1 MTDYKAQ
8 ARALI
13 VRAGIAAF
21 SERGY
26 RNTTMERIARD
37 VGVTKADL
45 YHYFPSK
52 AALLRDI
59 AATFRGAF
67 LASLSE
73 AFRRADSTEALA
85 KLIMRA
91 LEREKLATRLWF
103 DVIAE
108 SFVDPE
114 AEELLRTQNRQY
126 WEAVRAAVARLPKL
140 ARGTGG
146 NRSADDRAEAVVLLI
161 QGALLNIQVGA
172 SLREIRRAL
181 QEGLRAILG
190 P

>member
-13 VRAGIAAF
+13 VRSAIAAF

-26 RNTTMERIARD
+26 RNTTMDRIARD

-52 AALLRDI
+52 AALLREI

-67 LASLSE
+67 LASLAD

-91 LEREKLATRLWF
+91 LEREKPAARLWL
-103 DVIAE
+103 DVIVE

-114 AEELLRTQNRQY
+114 AEDLLRTQNREY
-126 WEAVRAAVARLPKL
+126 WQAVRTAAGKLPRSSR
-140 ARGTGG
+140 ATGDG
-146 NRSADDRAEAVVLLI
+146 RPVDDGAMAVVLLI
-161 QGALLNIQVGA
+161 QGALLNLQMGA
-172 SLREIRRAL
+172 SPKEIRRAL
-181 QEGLRAILG
+181 QEGLRATLG

>member
-13 VRAGIAAF
+13 LRAGIAAF

-26 RNTTMERIARD
+26 RNTTMERIAKD

-59 AATFRGAF
+59 AAGFRGAF
-67 LASLSE
+67 IASLSE
-73 AFRRADSTEALA
+73 AFRRADSTETLA
-85 KLIMRA
+85 KLIMRV
-91 LEREKLATRLWF
+91 LEREKPATRLWF

-108 SFVDPE
+108 SFVDYE
-114 AEELLRTQNRQY
+114 AEELLRAQNREY
-126 WEAVRAAVARLPKL
+126 WGAVRAAVAKLPRL
-140 ARGTGG
+140 ARGAGG
-146 NRSADDRAEAVVLLI
+146 NGSADDRAMAVMLLI
-161 QGALLNIQVGA
+161 QGALLNIQMGA
-172 SLREIRRAL
+172 PLKETQRAL
-181 QEGLRAILG
+181 QEGLRAVLG